1 MNADRTGV
9 IAAIAAMTPPAGAIT
24 AGAITAGAIALCLVS
39 PAHAIDW
46 EGEDASASLITHAR
60 TYTLLL
66 YDPSAAALRR
76 SLGDLG
82 VPEATIDGL
91 PGTDT
96 EQAAVVERF
105 RFVLDARVGERWSA
119 AVHYDLLPIFGT
131 FETEGFFTAAQNPL
145 RLWDLDRALHT
156 DDDWTVSHAIDRAV
170 IHYTA
175 PAFEV
180 RLGRQAIGFG
190 GARLFNAADL
200 FAPLGP
206 ASIDSEF
213 KGGVDAV
220 QLIAPLGELHEVALI
235 AVANRHGAAESH
247 YLVRWRGMF
256 DGFDIGALLGSTYGL
271 PTAALEAAGDLGGSG
286 WYLEASARIDPDGYD
301 HSAVRATAG
310 LDHHFPIGLRL
321 IGELHYNSPGTLDP
335 ADTPAALQRQ
345 PYTVGE
351 VYLLGELYAGLL
363 ASYELHP
370 LATLNLSWLQNLTD
384 GSALAGPAIAWDFAQ
399 EVSLGAGALIPIGP
413 SLDFGPAG
421 LPTVRSEFGLYPTVF
436 YTDLRLAL

>member
-1 MNADRTGV
+1 MRGASIAV
-9 IAAIAAMTPPAGAIT
+9 IAG
-24 AGAITAGAIALCLVS
+24 LCLS
-39 PAHAIDW
+39 TPAHAIDW
-46 EGEDASASLITHAR
+46 EGEDAAASLITHAR

-66 YDPSAAALRR
+66 YDRGADARR
-76 SLGDLG
+76 RVLVDLG
-82 VPEATIDGL
+82 LPEPAIAAV
-91 PGTDT
+91 PGTEA

-131 FETEGFFTAAQNPL
+131 FQTEGFFTAVRNPL

-235 AVANRHGAAESH
+235 AVGNTEAMAEGL
-247 YLVRWRGMF
+247 YLARWRGMF
-256 DGFDIGALLGSTYGL
+256 DGFDLGLMAGATYAR
-271 PTAALEAAGDLGGSG
+271 PTLALEAAGDLGGLG
-286 WYLEASARIDPDGYD
+286 WYIEASARVDPDGDD
-301 HSAVRATAG
+301 HSALRATAG

-321 IGELHYNSPGTLDP
+321 IGELHYNSPGSLDP
-335 ADTPAALQRQ
+335 QAALTVQQRQ
-345 PYTVGE
+345 PYTAGE

-370 LATLNLSWLQNLTD
+370 LATLNLSWLQNLGD

-399 EVSLGAGALIPIGP
+399 EVSLGAGALIPLGDRMTLGP
-413 SLDFGPAG
+413 GG
-421 LPTVRSEFGLYPTVF
+421 LPTVHSEFGLYPTVV